1 MEYETLFKTLGYY
14 FRNPRFLEQALRHRS
29 LGKHSNERLEFLG
42 DSILNMIIADE
53 LFYRYPEMK
62 EGDLSRLRSNLVNG
76 ETLADLAQELKI
88 GNDMQFGSG
97 ELHDSGRRSRSVLA
111 DAMEAII
118 GAMYLDSGFI
128 VTQHHVLEWF
138 NSRLDG
144 ITEIEKDPKT
154 RLQELLQMQK
164 KPLPIYDIIETM
176 GAAHSITFK
185 VSCSIANIDEVTI
198 GSGANKRAAEREAA
212 IKMLH
217 KLNELSDS

>member
-1 MEYETLFKTLGYY
+1 MQYDTLFEKLGYY
-14 FRNPRFLEQALRHRS
+14 FRNPKFLEQALRHRS

-42 DSILNMIIADE
+42 DSILNFVIADE

-62 EGDLSRLRSNLVNG
+62 EGDLSRLRANLVNG
-76 ETLADLAQELKI
+76 EVLADLAQELQI
-88 GNDMQFGSG
+88 GNAIQFGNE
-97 ELHDSGRRSRSVLA
+97 ELHGSGRKSRSILA

-118 GAMYLDSGFI
+118 GAIYLDSGFI
-128 VTQHHVLEWF
+128 VTQRHVLEWF

-164 KPLPIYDIIETM
+164 KPLPVYDIIETT

-185 VSCSIANIDEVTI
+185 VSCSIDNNNEITI
-198 GSGANKRAAEREAA
+198 GNGSNKRAAERDAA

-217 KLNELSDS
+217 KLNEEPNS